1 MQVYFE
7 RQAEKQPEELTIV
20 DTLPKEVEPTKVL
33 IGVTQTEAYMNNNQ
47 VWTWD
52 GNAFAKTVDG

>member
-20 DTLPKEVEPTKVL
+20 DTLPKEVEPTKVW

-47 VWTWD
+47 VWTWG